1 MDLQSLTV
9 NFTLRQ
15 FNVIQTPH
23 GNFTMSAHY
32 HYRPQ
37 ETRIQK
43 KSTLTRE
50 LLQTDVFLNQI
61 DYKNRVSLQMATDT
75 FGLLK

>member
-15 FNVIQTPH
+15 FNAIQTPH

-43 KSTLTRE
+43 NSTLTRQ
-50 LLQTDVFLNQI
+50 LLQTDVF
-61 DYKNRVSLQMATDT
+61 
-75 FGLLK
+75 